1 MRRRDFGR
9 LLASAAVGSAL
20 PGLSNQQPMGET
32 APFKVSIMLWTV
44 FRELPFVERLENVAS
59 AGYQFVEL
67 VSEYRGWADSEFSQ
81 LAARS
86 RQLGIEFDAI
96 SGLKHGAA
104 DPGARDAFLEEL
116 KTLLPVAQRL
126 NCPAIIVLS
135 GNRVDTIS
143 REQQHQACVETLK
156 RASDLAERNHVR
168 LLLENIDPLE
178 NPKYFLTSVAEGFE
192 IVRSVDHPSIRFL
205 YDFFHEQIAE
215 GNLIAK
221 LQKNIDLVGLV
232 HVADVPGRHQ
242 PGTGE
247 INYDNIY
254 RALAALKYDRV
265 IAMEF
270 EPIGNAVEVLRSAR
284 QQVQGTPK
292 SINLAVSRPL
302 RSG

>member
-1 MRRRDFGR
+1 
-9 LLASAAVGSAL
+9 
-20 PGLSNQQPMGET
+20 
-32 APFKVSIMLWTV
+32 MLWTV
-44 FRELPFVERLENVAS
+44 FRELPFAERIEKVAS
-59 AGYQFVEL
+59 AGYRYVEL
-67 VSEYRGWADSEFSQ
+67 VNEYRGWTEAQFREV
-81 LAARS
+81 AAQ
-86 RQLGIEFDAI
+86 RQTLGIAFDAI

-104 DPGARDAFLEEL
+104 DPEARDAFLQEL
-116 KTLLPVAQRL
+116 TALMPIAEKL

-135 GNRVDTIS
+135 GNRVESIS
-143 REQQHQACVETLK
+143 HEQQHQACIETMK
-156 RASDLAERNHVR
+156 RASEIAERHHVQ
-168 LLLENIDPLE
+168 LLLENIDPVE

-192 IVRSVDHPSIRFL
+192 IVRSINHPSVRFL

-247 INYDNIY
+247 INYENIY
-254 RALAALKYDRV
+254 RSLAALKYDRV

-270 EPIGNAVEVLRSAR
+270 EPIGDAVEELRSAR
-284 QQVQGTPK
+284 QQVEKTPAPATVA
-292 SINLAVSRPL
+292 ISRSL

>member
-20 PGLSNQQPMGET
+20 PGLSSQQPKGET

-44 FRELPFVERLENVAS
+44 FRELPFVERLEKVAS
-59 AGYQFVEL
+59 AGYQYVEL
-67 VSEYRGWADSEFSQ
+67 VSEHRGWTDSEFSQ
-81 LAARS
+81 VTVRS
-86 RQLGIEFDAI
+86 RQLGIEFDAV
-96 SGLKHGAA
+96 SGLKHGTA
-104 DPGARDAFLEEL
+104 DPGVRDAFLQEL
-116 KTLLPVAQRL
+116 EALLPVAQRL

-135 GNRVDTIS
+135 GNRVETIS

-156 RASDLAERNHVR
+156 RASDIAERNHVR

-192 IVRSVDHPSIRFL
+192 IVRSVDHPNIRFL

-232 HVADVPGRHQ
+232 HIADVPGRHQ

-254 RALAALKYDRV
+254 RALAGLKYDRV

-270 EPIGNAVEVLRSAR
+270 EPLGNPVEVLRSAR
-284 QQVQGTPK
+284 QQVRATREL
-292 SINLAVSRPL
+292 SDIALSRSP

>member
-9 LLASAAVGSAL
+9 LLAGAAIGGAVSGF
-20 PGLSNQQPMGET
+20 PVEQQKNET
-32 APFKVSIMLWTV
+32 AAFKVSVMLWTV
-44 FRELPFVERLENVAS
+44 FRELPFAERLEKVAS
-59 AGYQFVEL
+59 AGYQYVEL
-67 VSEYRGWADSEFSQ
+67 VSEYQGWSDTEFREV
-81 LAARS
+81 AAR
-86 RQLGIEFDAI
+86 RQKLGIEFDAI

-104 DPGARDAFLEEL
+104 EPGVRDAFLREL
-116 KTLLPVAQRL
+116 TALMPIAEKL

-135 GNRVDTIS
+135 GNRVESIS
-143 REQQHQACVETLK
+143 REQQHQACIETMK
-156 RASDLAERNHVR
+156 RASEIAERNHVQ

-178 NPKYFLTSVAEGFE
+178 NPKYFLTSVAEGLE
-192 IVRSVDHPSIRFL
+192 IVRTVDHKSVRFL

-270 EPIGNAVEVLRSAR
+270 EPVGNAVEVLRSAR
-284 QQVQGTPK
+284 QRVQKTQTP
-292 SINLAVSRPL
+292 STVVTNRSA

>member
-9 LLASAAVGSAL
+9 LLAGAALGGAMSELSA
-20 PGLSNQQPMGET
+20 QQLRNDT
-32 APFKVSIMLWTV
+32 APFKVSVMLWTV
-44 FRELPFVERLENVAS
+44 FRELPFAERLERVAS
-59 AGYQFVEL
+59 AGYRYVEL
-67 VSEYRGWADSEFSQ
+67 VSEYRGWTDAQFREVAGRCQ
-81 LAARS
+81 K
-86 RQLGIEFDAI
+86 LGIEFDAI
-96 SGLKHGAA
+96 SGLKHGTA
-104 DPGARDAFLEEL
+104 DPGVRDAFLQEL
-116 KTLLPVAQRL
+116 AALAPIAQKL

-135 GNRVDTIS
+135 GNRVESIS
-143 REQQHQACVETLK
+143 HEQQHQACIETLK
-156 RASDLAERNHVR
+156 RASEIAERNHVQ

-192 IVRSVDHPSIRFL
+192 IVRSVEHPSVRFL

-247 INYDNIY
+247 INYENIY

-270 EPIGNAVEVLRSAR
+270 EPVGDAVEVLRSAR
-284 QQVQGTPK
+284 QQAQTAPT
-292 SINLAVSRPL
+292 S

>member
-20 PGLSNQQPMGET
+20 PGLSSQQPRAET

-44 FRELPFVERLENVAS
+44 FRDLPFVERLEKVAS

-67 VSEYRGWADSEFSQ
+67 VSEYRAWADSEFSQ
-81 LAARS
+81 VVARS

-96 SGLKHGAA
+96 SGLTHGAA
-104 DPGARDAFLEEL
+104 EPGARDAFLQEL

-126 NCPAIIVLS
+126 DCPAIIVLS

-156 RASDLAERNHVR
+156 RASDIAERNHVR

-292 SINLAVSRPL
+292 SIKLAVSRPT